1 MKECYMTNMNEV
13 IAGNIS
19 RCLNHLGKK
28 QNELAEAV
36 HLPKQTISKMLNGS
50 RMISAP
56 ELKAIADFCK
66 TTMDKLVQ
74 IPEQFRNNSPVTIF
88 MGRVSTDA
96 AKQSLKTA
104 DRLMDIYLFNRK
116 YQTKEYKENC
126 SREWSDA

>member
-1 MKECYMTNMNEV
+1 MTNMNEV
-13 IAGNIS
+13 IEGNIS
-19 RCLNHLGKK
+19 RCLNQLGKK
-28 QNELAEAV
+28 QNELAKAV

-74 IPEQFRNNSPVTIF
+74 IPEHFQNNSPVTMF
-88 MGRVSTDA
+88 MGKVSTDA
-96 AKQSLKTA
+96 AKQSLKAA
-104 DRLMDIYLFNRK
+104 DKLMDIYLFNRK
-116 YQTKEYKENC
+116 YQTKEYKANF

>member
-1 MKECYMTNMNEV
+1 MTNMNEV

-74 IPEQFRNNSPVTIF
+74 IPEQQPCHHFYGQSFHRRCKTEPQNGRQTHGHLPVQQEISDK
-88 MGRVSTDA
+88 RI
-96 AKQSLKTA
+96 Q
-104 DRLMDIYLFNRK
+104 RK
-116 YQTKEYKENC
+116 LQ
-126 SREWSDA
+126 